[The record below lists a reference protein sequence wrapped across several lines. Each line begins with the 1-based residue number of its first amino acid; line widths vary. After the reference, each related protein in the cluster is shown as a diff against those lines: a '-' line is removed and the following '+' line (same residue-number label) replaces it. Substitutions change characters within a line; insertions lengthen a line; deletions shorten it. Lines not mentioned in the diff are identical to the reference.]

1 MSTSQP
7 RIPAFASRSTPE
19 GDVYD
24 TDDYYETGH
33 MSYDEQFLHA
43 FLNEITAQGGTH
55 TAQSH
60 FVAPPPNQ
68 VPARPGY
75 DTPGNYSNF
84 NNFSNFSHSEHD
96 VMPPWGKNPGDIP
109 DAGNVHRDSRPRT
122 FVVIFEDATGRLFIG
137 ARVTRRLVI
146 IFLIVVMLMLLG
158 LQSINGALDLLFNV
172 LF

>member
-43 FLNEITAQGGTH
+43 FLHEITAQGGTP
-55 TAQSH
+55 TSQSR
-60 FVAPPPNQ
+60 FVAPPPND

-75 DTPGNYSNF
+75 GTPGNYSNF
-84 NNFSNFSHSEHD
+84 SHSGHD
-96 VMPPWGKNPGDIP
+96 VIPPILKRPGDSFG
-109 DAGNVHRDSRPRT
+109 AGNDHRESRPRT
-122 FVVIFEDATGRLFIG
+122 FVVIFEDASGRLFIG
-137 ARVTRRLVI
+137 ARVTLRLVI
-146 IFLIVVMLMLLG
+146 IFLIAVMLMLLG
-158 LQSINGALDLLFNV
+158 LKSINGALDLLFNV